1 MNPQSTVIFIILIL
15 IMIPAVKNTVR
26 HMRGQGSCCG
36 GPVEKPVKKKIN
48 GEIKGKL
55 LIKIDG
61 MHCTNCKNRIEK
73 HLDELDGVIAKVNLE
88 KKQAIVTLY
97 QDIDVDVIKET
108 IEGLD
113 FTVKE
118 IEDMY

>member
-1 MNPQSTVIFIILIL
+1 M
-15 IMIPAVKNTVR
+15 
-26 HMRGQGSCCG
+26 
-36 GPVEKPVKKKIN
+36 EKPVKKKIN